1 MDPAAPSPAAV
12 PALAEGRLED
22 SHRRLHELADEVEAA
37 VARGDL
43 RIARWKLDALFDDT
57 GAHFAAEE
65 RLMREAR
72 YPDADAHAGVHAEHV
87 AELHQ
92 LRKEL
97 AQHGL
102 SPLFKL
108 WFGSRFTGWMRSHV
122 RGMDQALERHLRRW
136 AEAQAAAPQPPPGAA
151 APPAK
156 AP

>member
-1 MDPAAPSPAAV
+1 MDPETDRPASPPSDMEHA
-12 PALAEGRLED
+12 
-22 SHRRLHELADEVEAA
+22 HRRLHELAEEVEAT
-37 VARGDL
+37 VERGEL
-43 RIARWKLDALFDDT
+43 RLARWKLETLIDEA
-57 GAHFAAEE
+57 GAHFLLEE
-65 RLMREAR
+65 RLMRESA
-72 YPDADAHAGVHAEHV
+72 YPEADAHAAVHAEHV
-87 AELHQ
+87 AELHK

-108 WFGSRFTGWMRSHV
+108 WFGSRFAGWMRSHV

-136 AEAQAAAPQPPPGAA
+136 AEAQAAAPQPPPGTA